1 MKTESQFATFK
12 KEALAS
18 EPLMRQANLADI
30 QIVSEKEIVYLG
42 KKFQCTEN
50 AMNDFAKAVGMPV
63 AFGNSIQGA
72 FGVSAKQRVAELQ
85 KAAKVISG
93 KNPQVTLV
101 ANKKLGII
109 ERILSGGSILP
120 YEMYFDVFERMM
132 NGSKMDVSDFGM
144 TQNGIFVSTV
154 SRENEFS
161 VGKFKDE
168 NFHPGLAFTN
178 DFQKGAVVDS
188 FINRLICTNGMV
200 GRGFGESITY
210 NPESMNEFFEK
221 IKVLKTAGFMP
232 GEFQNKVS
240 QAIATRASFNEVKS
254 AADLITGSS
263 KMTKEFVDRF
273 VPFNDIRRKFLAK
286 GCDTIGWNAQQAQN
300 AITDISVWDVIN
312 GITDF
317 ASHDYGFDLSEGNRL
332 ALQVKA
338 GGLLARKSFDTQNLV
353 HVSL

>member
-1 MKTESQFATFK
+1 
-12 KEALAS
+12 
-18 EPLMRQANLADI
+18 
-30 QIVSEKEIVYLG
+30 
-42 KKFQCTEN
+42 
-50 AMNDFAKAVGMPV
+50 
-63 AFGNSIQGA
+63 
-72 FGVSAKQRVAELQ
+72 
-85 KAAKVISG
+85 
-93 KNPQVTLV
+93 
-101 ANKKLGII
+101 
-109 ERILSGGSILP
+109 
-120 YEMYFDVFERMM
+120 
-132 NGSKMDVSDFGM
+132 
-144 TQNGIFVSTV
+144 
-154 SRENEFS
+154 
-161 VGKFKDE
+161 
-168 NFHPGLAFTN
+168 
-178 DFQKGAVVDS
+178 
-188 FINRLICTNGMV
+188 
-200 GRGFGESITY
+200 
-210 NPESMNEFFEK
+210 MNEFFEK